1 MAPHHSHHL
10 SRRPAARRPA
20 PTSAVRQPAA
30 TSQAGAD
37 RAVAGSPGSHGAP
50 RQAPQ
55 GSTGRRRVAPVV
67 TTALVTGLVL
77 TGCAGPGEAGAGG
90 TTPAD
95 PTPGGTLRFAL
106 GAAPQGVDPQQVGS
120 NVSIYVARQLAD
132 SLTDQDPATGEIE
145 PWLAESWDVSDD
157 LTHFTFHL
165 RDGVTFSDGSA
176 LDSADVR
183 ASFDAIAGDLGATA
197 PLAAS
202 YLAGYERTEAPDD
215 RTATVV
221 FDAPNAQFLQATST
235 VSLAILAE
243 ETARADPAERLQGD
257 VVGSGP
263 FVLESYTQDKGAVL
277 TRRDGYDWAPEP
289 AAHAGEAY
297 LDRIEFSVVP
307 ESGVRA
313 GGLASDQFDA
323 VGDVLPQDV
332 PQVEGSGGAVL
343 TRANPGVPFVLQPN
357 LTRPPLDDVEVR
369 RALLPA
375 IDRQELVDTVLSDAF
390 EPATGILASTTP
402 GYADL
407 SDQLAFDPEEAGRIL
422 DDAGWVPGE
431 DGIRVK
437 DGTPLQIEVTYT
449 PVFTGSGPV
458 LELVAQQLRAVGVDL
473 TLRQLTAAEQTTAQD
488 SGDYDLY
495 YYNVTRADADILRT
509 QFSTA
514 QRNLS
519 LREPDDVVDP
529 LLDEQ
534 LGEADPGAR
543 DDLVADAQRAILDE
557 GLAVPLFE
565 LAQSIGVRG
574 DVHGVTFDA
583 SSRLLFHDAW
593 IEQE

>member
-1 MAPHHSHHL
+1 MVRTHPRRTIPNHSAPN
-10 SRRPAARRPA
+10 RATPNRTAPAAL
-20 PTSAVRQPAA
+20 
-30 TSQAGAD
+30 
-37 RAVAGSPGSHGAP
+37 AVALA
-50 RQAPQ
+50 
-55 GSTGRRRVAPVV
+55 
-67 TTALVTGLVL
+67 TALAL
-77 TGCAGPGEAGAGG
+77 TGCAGPDTASGAA
-90 TTPAD
+90 PAD

-132 SLTDQDPATGEIE
+132 SLTDQDPETGEIG

-157 LTHFTFHL
+157 LTEFTFHL
-165 RDGVTFSDGSA
+165 RDGVTFSDGSPLTA
-176 LDSADVR
+176 DDVR

-202 YLAGYERTEAPDD
+202 YLAGYEKTEVPDD
-215 RTATVV
+215 GTATVV

-235 VSLAILAE
+235 VSLAILSE
-243 ETARADPAERLQGD
+243 ETAEADPAERLQGD

-263 FVLESYTQDKGAVL
+263 FVLDSYTQDQGAVL
-277 TRRDGYDWAPEP
+277 TRRDGYNWAPASSQHE
-289 AAHAGEAY
+289 GDAY
-297 LDRIEFSVVP
+297 LERIEFSVVP

-332 PQVEGSGGAVL
+332 PQVEGSGGGVL

-357 LTRPPLDDVEVR
+357 LTRPPLDDPEVR
-369 RALLPA
+369 RALLVA

-390 EPATGILASTTP
+390 KPATGVLASTTP
-402 GYADL
+402 GYTDL
-407 SDQLAFDPEEAGRIL
+407 SDELAFDPDEAAKILDEAGWTE
-422 DDAGWVPGE
+422 GP

-437 DGTPLQIEVTYT
+437 DGEPLEIEVTYT
-449 PVFTGSGPV
+449 PVFTGSTPV
-458 LELVAQQLRAVGVDL
+458 LELAAQQLRAVGVDL
-473 TLRQLTAAEQTTAQD
+473 KLRQLTAAEQTTAQD
-488 SGDYDLY
+488 SGDYDFF

-534 LGEADPGAR
+534 LGEADPAAR
-543 DDLVADAQRAILDE
+543 DALVADAQRAILDE
-557 GLAVPLFE
+557 GLAIPLFE

>member
-1 MAPHHSHHL
+1 MVPTRP
-10 SRRPAARRPA
+10 RRTNATAVNTPAVNA
-20 PTSAVRQPAA
+20 TAVI
-30 TSQAGAD
+30 
-37 RAVAGSPGSHGAP
+37 
-50 RQAPQ
+50 
-55 GSTGRRRVAPVV
+55 
-67 TTALVTGLVL
+67 TTALVAAL
-77 TGCAGPGEAGAGG
+77 TLAGCAGPDAASGAGPDAASG
-90 TTPAD
+90 GVPTD

-106 GAAPQGVDPQQVGS
+106 GAAPQGVDPQQVGT

-132 SLTDQDPATGEIE
+132 SLTDQDPETGEIG

-157 LTHFTFHL
+157 LTRFTFHL
-165 RDGVTFSDGSA
+165 RDGVTFSDGSPLTA
-176 LDSADVR
+176 DDVR
-183 ASFDAIAGDLGATA
+183 ASFDAVAGDLGATA

-202 YLAGYERTEAPDD
+202 YLAGYTKTEVSDEH
-215 RTATVV
+215 TATVV
-221 FDAPNAQFLQATST
+221 FDEANAQFLQATST
-235 VSLAILAE
+235 VSLAILSE
-243 ETARADPAERLQGD
+243 ETAAVDPAERLQGD

-263 FVLESYTQDKGAVL
+263 FVLDSYTQDQGAVV
-277 TRRDGYDWAPEP
+277 TRREGYDWAPESSE
-289 AAHAGEAY
+289 HDGDAY
-297 LDRIEFSVVP
+297 LDSIEFTVVP

-332 PQVEGSGGAVL
+332 PQVEGSGGEVL

-357 LTRPPLDDVEVR
+357 VTRPPLDDPDVR
-369 RALLPA
+369 RALLVA
-375 IDRQELVDTVLSDAF
+375 VDRQELVDTVLSDAF
-390 EPATGILASTTP
+390 EPATSVLASTTP
-402 GYADL
+402 GYADQ
-407 SDQLAFDPEEAGRIL
+407 SDLLASDPDEAGRIL
-422 DDAGWVPGE
+422 DDAGWKQGP
-431 DGIRVK
+431 DGIRTK
-437 DGTPLQIEVTYT
+437 DGEPLEIEVTYT
-449 PVFTGSGPV
+449 PVFTGSGAV
-458 LELVAQQLRAVGVDL
+458 LELAAQQLRAVGIDL
-473 TLRQLTAAEQTTAQD
+473 RLRQLTAAEQTTAQE

-519 LREPDDVVDP
+519 LREPDDAVDP

-534 LGEADPGAR
+534 LGEADPAAR
-543 DDLVADAQRAILDE
+543 EALVADAQHEILDQ
-557 GLAVPLFE
+557 GLAIPLFE

>member
-1 MAPHHSHHL
+1 MVPTRP
-10 SRRPAARRPA
+10 RRTNATAVNTPAVNTPAAI
-20 PTSAVRQPAA
+20 
-30 TSQAGAD
+30 
-37 RAVAGSPGSHGAP
+37 
-50 RQAPQ
+50 
-55 GSTGRRRVAPVV
+55 
-67 TTALVTGLVL
+67 TTALVAAL
-77 TGCAGPGEAGAGG
+77 TLAGCAGPDAASGAASDAAP
-90 TTPAD
+90 TD

-106 GAAPQGVDPQQVGS
+106 GAAPQGVDPQQVGT

-132 SLTDQDPATGEIE
+132 SLTDQDPETGEIV

-157 LTHFTFHL
+157 LTRFTFHL
-165 RDGVTFSDGSA
+165 RDGVTFSDGSPLTA
-176 LDSADVR
+176 DDVR
-183 ASFDAIAGDLGATA
+183 ASFDAVAGDLGATA

-202 YLAGYERTEAPDD
+202 YLAGYTETEVPDEH
-215 RTATVV
+215 TATVV
-221 FDAPNAQFLQATST
+221 FDEANAQFLQATST
-235 VSLAILAE
+235 VSLAILSE
-243 ETARADPAERLQGD
+243 ETAEVDPAERLQGD

-263 FVLESYTQDKGAVL
+263 FVLESYTQDQGAVI
-277 TRRDGYDWAPEP
+277 TRREGYDWASESSE
-289 AAHAGEAY
+289 HDGEAY
-297 LDRIEFSVVP
+297 LDSIEFTVVP

-332 PQVEGSGGAVL
+332 PQVEGSGGEVL

-357 LTRPPLDDVEVR
+357 VTRPPLDDPDVR
-369 RALLPA
+369 HALLVA
-375 IDRQELVDTVLSDAF
+375 VDRQELVDTVLSDAF
-390 EPATGILASTTP
+390 KPATSVLASTTP
-402 GYADL
+402 GYADQ
-407 SDQLAFDPEEAGRIL
+407 SDLLASDPDEAGRIL
-422 DDAGWVPGE
+422 DDAGWKKGP

-437 DGTPLQIEVTYT
+437 DGDPLEIEVTYT
-449 PVFTGSGPV
+449 PVFTGSGAV
-458 LELVAQQLRAVGVDL
+458 LELAAQQLRAVGIDL
-473 TLRQLTAAEQTTAQD
+473 RLRQLTAAEQTTAQE

-519 LREPDDVVDP
+519 LREPDDAVDP

-534 LGEADPGAR
+534 LGEADPAAR
-543 DDLVADAQRAILDE
+543 EALVADAQREILDQ
-557 GLAVPLFE
+557 GLAIPLFE

>member
-1 MAPHHSHHL
+1 MVPTRLQRTST
-10 SRRPAARRPA
+10 SA
-20 PTSAVRQPAA
+20 PTAPAVIA
-30 TSQAGAD
+30 
-37 RAVAGSPGSHGAP
+37 
-50 RQAPQ
+50 
-55 GSTGRRRVAPVV
+55 
-67 TTALVTGLVL
+67 TALAAAL
-77 TGCAGPGEAGAGG
+77 TLAGCAGPDAASGAAP
-90 TTPAD
+90 TD

-106 GAAPQGVDPQQVGS
+106 GAAPQGVDPQQVGT

-132 SLTDQDPATGEIE
+132 SLTDQDPETGEIQ

-157 LTHFTFHL
+157 LTRFTFHL
-165 RDGVTFSDGSA
+165 RDGVTFSDGSPLTA
-176 LDSADVR
+176 EDVR
-183 ASFDAIAGDLGATA
+183 ASFDAVAGDLGATA

-202 YLAGYERTEAPDD
+202 YLAGYTKTEVPDEH
-215 RTATVV
+215 TATVV
-221 FDAPNAQFLQATST
+221 FEEPSAQFLQATST
-235 VSLAILAE
+235 VSLAILSE
-243 ETARADPAERLQGD
+243 ETAGVDPAERLQGD

-263 FVLESYTQDKGAVL
+263 FVLDSYTQDQGAVI
-277 TRRDGYDWAPEP
+277 TRREGYDWAPESSQ
-289 AAHAGEAY
+289 HAGEAY
-297 LDRIEFSVVP
+297 LDTIEFTVVP

-332 PQVEGSGGAVL
+332 PQVEGSGGEVL

-357 LTRPPLDDVEVR
+357 VTRPPLDDPDVR
-369 RALLPA
+369 RALLVA
-375 IDRQELVDTVLSDAF
+375 VDRQELVDTVLSDAF
-390 EPATGILASTTP
+390 KPATSVLASTTP
-402 GYADL
+402 GYADQ
-407 SDQLAFDPEEAGRIL
+407 SDLLTSDADEAGRIL
-422 DDAGWVPGE
+422 DDAGWTKGP

-437 DGTPLQIEVTYT
+437 DGEPLEIEVTYT
-449 PVFTGSGPV
+449 PVFTGSGAV
-458 LELVAQQLRAVGVDL
+458 LELAAQQLRAVGIDL
-473 TLRQLTAAEQTTAQD
+473 TLRQLTAAEQTTAQE

-519 LREPDDVVDP
+519 LREPDDAVDP

-534 LGEADPGAR
+534 LGEADPDAR
-543 DDLVADAQRAILDE
+543 EALVADAQHEILDQ
-557 GLAVPLFE
+557 GLAIPLFE

-593 IEQE
+593 IEQD

>member
-1 MAPHHSHHL
+1 MVRTRPHRTTASTAPSTTP
-10 SRRPAARRPA
+10 R
-20 PTSAVRQPAA
+20 T
-30 TSQAGAD
+30 TAGTTH
-37 RAVAGSPGSHGAP
+37 RVI
-50 RQAPQ
+50 
-55 GSTGRRRVAPVV
+55 RRVAPAAA
-67 TTALVTGLVL
+67 TALSAVL
-77 TGCAGPGEAGAGG
+77 ALTACAGPDTASGAA
-90 TTPAD
+90 PSD

-106 GAAPQGVDPQQVGS
+106 GAAPQGVDPQQVGT

-132 SLTDQDPATGEIE
+132 SLTDQDPGTGEIV
-145 PWLAESWDVSDD
+145 PWLAESWDVSED
-157 LTHFTFHL
+157 LTSFTFHL
-165 RDGVTFSDGSA
+165 RDGVTFSDGSPLTA
-176 LDSADVR
+176 DDVR
-183 ASFDAIAGDLGATA
+183 ASFDAVAGDLGATA

-202 YLAGYERTEAPDD
+202 YLAGYEKTEVPDEL
-215 RTATVV
+215 TATVV

-235 VSLAILAE
+235 VSLAILSE
-243 ETARADPAERLQGD
+243 ETAGADPAERLQGD

-263 FVLESYTQDKGAVL
+263 FVLESYTQDQGAVI
-277 TRRDGYDWAPEP
+277 TRREGYDWGP
-289 AAHAGEAY
+289 ASVEHEGEAY
-297 LDRIEFSVVP
+297 LDGIEFSVVP

-332 PQVEGSGGAVL
+332 PQVEGAGGEVL

-357 LTRPPLDDVEVR
+357 VTRPPLDDPDVR
-369 RALLPA
+369 RALLAA

-390 EPATGILASTTP
+390 EPATGVLASTTP

-422 DDAGWVPGE
+422 DEAGWAPGP

-437 DGTPLQIEVTYT
+437 DGEPLSVEVTYT
-449 PVFTGSGPV
+449 PVFTGSGAV
-458 LELVAQQLRAVGVDL
+458 LELAAQQLRAVGVDL
-473 TLRQLTAAEQTTAQD
+473 RLRQLTAAEQTTAQE

-519 LREPDDVVDP
+519 LREPDDAVDP

-534 LGEADPGAR
+534 LGEADAAAR
-543 DDLVADAQRAILDE
+543 DALVADAQREILDQ
-557 GLAVPLFE
+557 GLAIPLFE

-583 SSRLLFHDAW
+583 SSRLLFHDTW

>member
-1 MAPHHSHHL
+1 MVPNHPH
-10 SRRPAARRPA
+10 PATPSPENG
-20 PTSAVRQPAA
+20 PTTSTNATRATAVV
-30 TSQAGAD
+30 GAVL
-37 RAVAGSPGSHGAP
+37 A
-50 RQAPQ
+50 
-55 GSTGRRRVAPVV
+55 
-67 TTALVTGLVL
+67 TGLAL
-77 TGCAGPGEAGAGG
+77 TGCAGPDSTSGTASGAA
-90 TTPAD
+90 PD
-95 PTPGGTLRFAL
+95 EPTPGGTLTFAL

-132 SLTDQDPATGEIE
+132 SLTDQDPETGEIG

-157 LTHFTFHL
+157 LTRFTFHL

-202 YLAGYERTEAPDD
+202 YLAGYEQTEVPDEL
-215 RTATVV
+215 TATVV
-221 FDAPNAQFLQATST
+221 FDEPNAQFLQATST

-243 ETARADPAERLQGD
+243 ETAAVDPAERLQGD

-263 FVLESYTQDKGAVL
+263 FVLESYTQDQGAVV
-277 TRRDGYDWAPEP
+277 TRREGYDWAPASAE
-289 AAHAGEAY
+289 HEGDAY
-297 LDRIEFSVVP
+297 LERIEFSVVP

-332 PQVEGSGGAVL
+332 PQIEGSGGAVL

-357 LTRPPLDDVEVR
+357 LTRAPLDDVEVR
-369 RALLPA
+369 RALLVA

-407 SDQLAFDPEEAGRIL
+407 SGRLDFDPEEAERIL
-422 DDAGWVPGE
+422 DDAGWAPGP

-437 DGTPLQIEVTYT
+437 DGEPLRIEVTYT

-488 SGDYDLY
+488 SGDYDFY

-534 LGEADPGAR
+534 LGEADPATR
-543 DDLVADAQRAILDE
+543 DTIVAEAQEAVLDQA
-557 GLAVPLFE
+557 LAVPLFE

-593 IEQE
+593 IEQG

>member
-1 MAPHHSHHL
+1 MVPTHP
-10 SRRPAARRPA
+10 RRTNVPAVIA
-20 PTSAVRQPAA
+20 
-30 TSQAGAD
+30 
-37 RAVAGSPGSHGAP
+37 
-50 RQAPQ
+50 
-55 GSTGRRRVAPVV
+55 
-67 TTALVTGLVL
+67 TALVAAL
-77 TGCAGPGEAGAGG
+77 TLAGCAGPDAAPGAGPDATSG
-90 TTPAD
+90 GVPAD

-106 GAAPQGVDPQQVGS
+106 GAAPQGVDPQQVGT

-132 SLTDQDPATGEIE
+132 SLTDQDPETGEIE

-157 LTHFTFHL
+157 LTRFTFHL
-165 RDGVTFSDGSA
+165 RDGVTFSDGSPLTA
-176 LDSADVR
+176 DDVR
-183 ASFDAIAGDLGATA
+183 ASFDAVAGDLGATA

-202 YLAGYERTEAPDD
+202 YLAGYAKTEVPDEH
-215 RTATVV
+215 TATVV
-221 FDAPNAQFLQATST
+221 FDEPNAQFLQATST

-243 ETARADPAERLQGD
+243 ETAEVDPAERLQGD

-263 FVLESYTQDKGAVL
+263 FVLESYTQDQGAVI
-277 TRRDGYDWAPEP
+277 TRREGYEWAP
-289 AAHAGEAY
+289 ASSRHAGEAY
-297 LDRIEFSVVP
+297 LDTIEFTVVP

-332 PQVEGSGGAVL
+332 PQVEGSGGEVL

-357 LTRPPLDDVEVR
+357 VTRPPLDDPDVR
-369 RALLPA
+369 RALLVA
-375 IDRQELVDTVLSDAF
+375 VDRQELVDTVLSDAF
-390 EPATGILASTTP
+390 KPATSVLASTTP
-402 GYADL
+402 GYADQ
-407 SDQLAFDPEEAGRIL
+407 SDLLASDPDEAGRIL
-422 DDAGWVPGE
+422 DDAGWTKGP

-437 DGTPLQIEVTYT
+437 DGEPLEIEVTYT
-449 PVFTGSGPV
+449 PVFTGSGAV
-458 LELVAQQLRAVGVDL
+458 LELAAQQLRAVGIDL
-473 TLRQLTAAEQTTAQD
+473 RLRQLTAAEQTTAQE

-519 LREPDDVVDP
+519 LREPDDAVDP

-534 LGEADPGAR
+534 LGEADPAAR
-543 DDLVADAQRAILDE
+543 EALVADAQHEILDQ
-557 GLAVPLFE
+557 GLAIPLFE

>member
-1 MAPHHSHHL
+1 MV
-10 SRRPAARRPA
+10 RTRPAHTPPARTTQARATPHRTA
-20 PTSAVRQPAA
+20 PAA
-30 TSQAGAD
+30 
-37 RAVAGSPGSHGAP
+37 VAA
-50 RQAPQ
+50 
-55 GSTGRRRVAPVV
+55 
-67 TTALVTGLVL
+67 ALVAALAL
-77 TGCAGPGEAGAGG
+77 TGCAGPDSASGAA
-90 TTPAD
+90 PAD

-106 GAAPQGVDPQQVGS
+106 GAPPQGVDPQQVGT
-120 NVSIYVARQLAD
+120 NVSIYIARQLAD

-157 LTHFTFHL
+157 LTRFTFHL
-165 RDGVTFSDGSA
+165 RDGITFSDGSPLTA
-176 LDSADVR
+176 DDVR
-183 ASFDAIAGDLGATA
+183 ASFDAVAGELGATA

-202 YLAGYERTEAPDD
+202 YLAGYEKTEVPDE

-235 VSLAILAE
+235 VSLAILSE
-243 ETARADPAERLQGD
+243 ETAQADPAERLQGD

-263 FVLESYTQDKGAVL
+263 FVLTSYTQDQGAVI
-277 TRRDGYDWAPEP
+277 TRREGYEWAPASSE
-289 AAHAGEAY
+289 HEGDAY
-297 LDRIEFSVVP
+297 LDSIEFSVVP

-332 PQVEGSGGAVL
+332 PQVEGSGGEVL

-357 LTRPPLDDVEVR
+357 VTRPPLDDPEVR
-369 RALLPA
+369 RALLVG

-390 EPATGILASTTP
+390 RPATSVLASTTP
-402 GYADL
+402 GYADQ
-407 SDQLAFDPEEAGRIL
+407 SDQLAFDPDEAGKIL
-422 DDAGWVPGE
+422 DDAGWTTGP

-437 DGTPLQIEVTYT
+437 DGEPLEIEVTYT
-449 PVFTGSGPV
+449 PVFTGSGAV
-458 LELVAQQLRAVGVDL
+458 LELAAQQLRAIGVDL
-473 TLRQLTAAEQTTAQD
+473 KLRQLTAAEQTTAQE

-519 LREPDDVVDP
+519 LREPDDAVDP

-534 LGEADPGAR
+534 LGEADPAAR
-543 DDLVADAQRAILDE
+543 DALVADAQRAILDR
-557 GLAVPLFE
+557 GLAIPLFE

-574 DVHGVTFDA
+574 DVHGLTFDA

-593 IEQE
+593 IEQD

>member
-1 MAPHHSHHL
+1 MV
-10 SRRPAARRPA
+10 RTRPA
-20 PTSAVRQPAA
+20 PTPPARTTQARATPHRTAPAA
-30 TSQAGAD
+30 
-37 RAVAGSPGSHGAP
+37 VAA
-50 RQAPQ
+50 
-55 GSTGRRRVAPVV
+55 
-67 TTALVTGLVL
+67 ALVAALAL
-77 TGCAGPGEAGAGG
+77 TGCAGPDSASGAA
-90 TTPAD
+90 PAD

-106 GAAPQGVDPQQVGS
+106 GAPPQGVDPQQVGT
-120 NVSIYVARQLAD
+120 NVSIYIARQLAD

-157 LTHFTFHL
+157 LTRFTFHL
-165 RDGVTFSDGSA
+165 RDGITFSDGSPLTA
-176 LDSADVR
+176 DDVR
-183 ASFDAIAGDLGATA
+183 ASFDAVAGELGATA

-202 YLAGYERTEAPDD
+202 YLAGYEKTEVPDE

-235 VSLAILAE
+235 VSLAILSE
-243 ETARADPAERLQGD
+243 ETAQADPAERLQGD

-263 FVLESYTQDKGAVL
+263 FVLTSYTQDQGAVI
-277 TRRDGYDWAPEP
+277 TRREGYEWAPASSE
-289 AAHAGEAY
+289 HEGDAY
-297 LDRIEFSVVP
+297 LDSIEFSVVP

-332 PQVEGSGGAVL
+332 PQVEGSGGEVL

-357 LTRPPLDDVEVR
+357 VTRPPLDDPEVR
-369 RALLPA
+369 RALLVG

-390 EPATGILASTTP
+390 RPATSVLASTTP
-402 GYADL
+402 GYADQ
-407 SDQLAFDPEEAGRIL
+407 SDQLAFDPDEAGKIL
-422 DDAGWVPGE
+422 DDAGWTTGP

-437 DGTPLQIEVTYT
+437 DGEPLEIEVTYT
-449 PVFTGSGPV
+449 PVFTGSGAV
-458 LELVAQQLRAVGVDL
+458 LELAAQQLRAIGVDL
-473 TLRQLTAAEQTTAQD
+473 KLRQLTAAEQTTAQE

-519 LREPDDVVDP
+519 LREPDDAVDP

-534 LGEADPGAR
+534 LGEADPAAR
-543 DDLVADAQRAILDE
+543 DALVADAQREILDR
-557 GLAVPLFE
+557 GLAIPLFE

-574 DVHGVTFDA
+574 DVHGLTFDA

-593 IEQE
+593 IEQD

>member
-1 MAPHHSHHL
+1 MVPTHP
-10 SRRPAARRPA
+10 RRTNTPA
-20 PTSAVRQPAA
+20 PTAPAA
-30 TSQAGAD
+30 IA
-37 RAVAGSPGSHGAP
+37 
-50 RQAPQ
+50 
-55 GSTGRRRVAPVV
+55 
-67 TTALVTGLVL
+67 TALVAAL
-77 TGCAGPGEAGAGG
+77 TLAGCAGPDAASGAAP
-90 TTPAD
+90 TD

-106 GAAPQGVDPQQVGS
+106 GAAPSGVDPQQVGT

-132 SLTDQDPATGEIE
+132 SLTDQNPETGDIE

-157 LTHFTFHL
+157 LTRFTFHL
-165 RDGVTFSDGSA
+165 RDGVTFSDGSPLTA
-176 LDSADVR
+176 DDVR
-183 ASFDAIAGDLGATA
+183 ASFDAVAGDLGATA

-202 YLAGYERTEAPDD
+202 YLAGYTKTEVPDE

-221 FDAPNAQFLQATST
+221 FDEANAQFLQATST
-235 VSLAILAE
+235 VSLAILSE
-243 ETARADPAERLQGD
+243 ETAEVDPAERLQGD

-263 FVLESYTQDKGAVL
+263 FVLESYTQDQGAVI
-277 TRRDGYDWAPEP
+277 TRREGYDWAPESSE
-289 AAHAGEAY
+289 HAGEAY
-297 LDRIEFSVVP
+297 LDSIEFTVVP

-332 PQVEGSGGAVL
+332 PQVEGSGGEVL

-357 LTRPPLDDVEVR
+357 VTRPPLDDPDVR
-369 RALLPA
+369 RALLVA
-375 IDRQELVDTVLSDAF
+375 VDRQELVDTVLSEAF
-390 EPATGILASTTP
+390 KPATSVLASTTP
-402 GYADL
+402 GYADQ
-407 SDQLAFDPEEAGRIL
+407 SDLLTSDPDEAGRIL
-422 DDAGWVPGE
+422 DAAGWTKGS
-431 DGIRVK
+431 DGLRAK
-437 DGTPLQIEVTYT
+437 DGEPLEIEVTYT
-449 PVFTGSGPV
+449 PVFTGSGAV
-458 LELVAQQLRAVGVDL
+458 LELAAQQLRAVGIDL
-473 TLRQLTAAEQTTAQD
+473 RLRQLTAAEQTTAQE

-519 LREPDDVVDP
+519 LREPDDAVDP

-534 LGEADPGAR
+534 LGEADPAAR
-543 DDLVADAQRAILDE
+543 EALVTEAQREILDQ
-557 GLAVPLFE
+557 GLAIPLFE

>member
-1 MAPHHSHHL
+1 MVPNHPH
-10 SRRPAARRPA
+10 PATTSPT
-20 PTSAVRQPAA
+20 TSAQTRTSATRATAVVAA
-30 TSQAGAD
+30 ALAAGLA
-37 RAVAGSPGSHGAP
+37 
-50 RQAPQ
+50 
-55 GSTGRRRVAPVV
+55 
-67 TTALVTGLVL
+67 L
-77 TGCAGPGEAGAGG
+77 TGCAGPDAASGAASDAA
-90 TTPAD
+90 PAE
-95 PTPGGTLRFAL
+95 PTPGGTLTFAL

-132 SLTDQDPATGEIE
+132 SLTDQDPETGEIG

-157 LTHFTFHL
+157 LTRFTFHL

-202 YLAGYERTEAPDD
+202 YLAGYEETEVPDE

-221 FDAPNAQFLQATST
+221 FDEPNAQFLQATST

-243 ETARADPAERLQGD
+243 ETAAVDPGERLQGD

-263 FVLESYTQDKGAVL
+263 FVLESYTQDQGAVV
-277 TRRDGYDWAPEP
+277 TRRAGYDWAPASAE
-289 AAHAGEAY
+289 HEGDAY
-297 LDRIEFSVVP
+297 LERIEFSVVP

-332 PQVEGSGGAVL
+332 PQIEGSGGAVL

-357 LTRPPLDDVEVR
+357 LTRAPLDDVEVR
-369 RALLPA
+369 RALLVA

-407 SDQLAFDPEEAGRIL
+407 SDRLAFDPEEAGRIL
-422 DDAGWVPGE
+422 DDAGWAPGP

-437 DGTPLQIEVTYT
+437 DGEPLEIEVTYT

-488 SGDYDLY
+488 SGDYDFY

-534 LGEADPGAR
+534 LGEADPATR
-543 DDLVADAQRAILDE
+543 DTIAAEAQDALLDQA
-557 GLAVPLFE
+557 LAVPLFE
-565 LAQSIGVRG
+565 LSQSIGVRG

>member
-1 MAPHHSHHL
+1 MVRTHP
-10 SRRPAARRPA
+10 RRKNPNRTAPAAL
-20 PTSAVRQPAA
+20 
-30 TSQAGAD
+30 
-37 RAVAGSPGSHGAP
+37 AVALA
-50 RQAPQ
+50 
-55 GSTGRRRVAPVV
+55 
-67 TTALVTGLVL
+67 TALAL
-77 TGCAGPGEAGAGG
+77 TGCAGPDTASGAA
-90 TTPAD
+90 PAD
-95 PTPGGTLRFAL
+95 PTQGGTLRFAL
-106 GAAPQGVDPQQVGS
+106 GAAPQGVDPQQVGT

-132 SLTDQDPATGEIE
+132 SLTDQDPETGEIG

-157 LTHFTFHL
+157 LTKFTFHL
-165 RDGVTFSDGSA
+165 RDGVTFSDGSPLTA
-176 LDSADVR
+176 DDVR

-202 YLAGYERTEAPDD
+202 YLAGYEKTEVPDD
-215 RTATVV
+215 GTATVV

-235 VSLAILAE
+235 VSLAILSE
-243 ETARADPAERLQGD
+243 ETAEADPAERLQGD
-257 VVGSGP
+257 VVGSGA
-263 FVLESYTQDKGAVL
+263 FVLDSYTQDQGAVL
-277 TRRDGYDWAPEP
+277 TRREGYDWAPASSQHE
-289 AAHAGEAY
+289 GDAY
-297 LDRIEFSVVP
+297 LERIEFSVVP

-332 PQVEGSGGAVL
+332 PQVEGSGGEVL

-357 LTRPPLDDVEVR
+357 LTRPPLDDPEVR
-369 RALLPA
+369 RALLVA

-390 EPATGILASTTP
+390 KPATGVLASTTP
-402 GYADL
+402 GYTDL
-407 SDQLAFDPEEAGRIL
+407 SDELAFDPDEAAKILDEAGWTE
-422 DDAGWVPGE
+422 GP

-437 DGTPLQIEVTYT
+437 DGEPLEIEVTYT
-449 PVFTGSGPV
+449 PVFTGSTPV
-458 LELVAQQLRAVGVDL
+458 LELAAQQLRAVGVDL
-473 TLRQLTAAEQTTAQD
+473 KLRQLTAAEQTTAQD
-488 SGDYDLY
+488 SGDYDFF

-519 LREPDDVVDP
+519 LREADDVVDP

-534 LGEADPGAR
+534 LGEADPAAR
-543 DDLVADAQRAILDE
+543 DALVADAQRAILDE
-557 GLAVPLFE
+557 GLAIPLFE

>member
-1 MAPHHSHHL
+1 MVPTRP
-10 SRRPAARRPA
+10 RRKTAPA
-20 PTSAVRQPAA
+20 PTAPAVIA
-30 TSQAGAD
+30 
-37 RAVAGSPGSHGAP
+37 
-50 RQAPQ
+50 
-55 GSTGRRRVAPVV
+55 
-67 TTALVTGLVL
+67 TALVAAL
-77 TGCAGPGEAGAGG
+77 TLAGCAGPDAASGAAP
-90 TTPAD
+90 TD

-106 GAAPQGVDPQQVGS
+106 GAAPQGVDPQQVGT

-132 SLTDQDPATGEIE
+132 SLTDQDPETGEIG

-157 LTHFTFHL
+157 LTRFTFHL
-165 RDGVTFSDGSA
+165 RDGVTFSDGSPLTA
-176 LDSADVR
+176 DDVR
-183 ASFDAIAGDLGATA
+183 ASFDAVAGDLGATA

-202 YLAGYERTEAPDD
+202 YLAGYTKTEVPDEY
-215 RTATVV
+215 TATVV
-221 FDAPNAQFLQATST
+221 FDEANAQFLQATST
-235 VSLAILAE
+235 VSLAILSE
-243 ETARADPAERLQGD
+243 ETAAVDPAERLQGD

-263 FVLESYTQDKGAVL
+263 FVLDSYTQDQGAVI
-277 TRRDGYDWAPEP
+277 TRRDGYDWAPASSE
-289 AAHAGEAY
+289 HDGDAY
-297 LDRIEFSVVP
+297 LDSIEFTVVP

-332 PQVEGSGGAVL
+332 PQVEGSDGEVL

-357 LTRPPLDDVEVR
+357 VTRPPLDDPDVR
-369 RALLPA
+369 RALLVA
-375 IDRQELVDTVLSDAF
+375 VDRQELVDTVLSDAF
-390 EPATGILASTTP
+390 EPATSVLASTTP
-402 GYADL
+402 GYADQ
-407 SDQLAFDPEEAGRIL
+407 SDQLVFDPDEAGRIL
-422 DDAGWVPGE
+422 DDAGWTKGP
-431 DGIRVK
+431 DGLRVK
-437 DGTPLQIEVTYT
+437 DGEPLEIEVTYT
-449 PVFTGSGPV
+449 PVFTGSGAV
-458 LELVAQQLRAVGVDL
+458 LELAAQQLRAVGIDL
-473 TLRQLTAAEQTTAQD
+473 TLRQLTAAEQTTAQE

-519 LREPDDVVDP
+519 LREPDDAVDP

-534 LGEADPGAR
+534 LGEADPAAR
-543 DDLVADAQRAILDE
+543 EALVADAQHEILDR
-557 GLAVPLFE
+557 GLAIPLFE

>member
-1 MAPHHSHHL
+1 MV
-10 SRRPAARRPA
+10 RTRPAHTPPARTTQARATPHRTA
-20 PTSAVRQPAA
+20 PAA
-30 TSQAGAD
+30 
-37 RAVAGSPGSHGAP
+37 VAA
-50 RQAPQ
+50 
-55 GSTGRRRVAPVV
+55 
-67 TTALVTGLVL
+67 ALVAALAL
-77 TGCAGPGEAGAGG
+77 TGCAGPDSASGAA
-90 TTPAD
+90 PAD

-106 GAAPQGVDPQQVGS
+106 GAPPQGVDPQQVGT
-120 NVSIYVARQLAD
+120 NVSIYIARQLAD

-157 LTHFTFHL
+157 LTRFTFHL
-165 RDGVTFSDGSA
+165 RDGITFSDGSPLTA
-176 LDSADVR
+176 DDVR
-183 ASFDAIAGDLGATA
+183 ASFDAVAGELGATA

-202 YLAGYERTEAPDD
+202 YLAGYEKTEVPDE

-235 VSLAILAE
+235 VSLAILSE
-243 ETARADPAERLQGD
+243 ETAQADPAERLQGD

-263 FVLESYTQDKGAVL
+263 FVLTSYTQDQGAVI
-277 TRRDGYDWAPEP
+277 TRREGYEWAPASSE
-289 AAHAGEAY
+289 HEGDAY
-297 LDRIEFSVVP
+297 LDSIEFSVVP

-332 PQVEGSGGAVL
+332 PQVEGSGGEVL

-357 LTRPPLDDVEVR
+357 VTRPPLDDPEVR
-369 RALLPA
+369 RALLVG

-390 EPATGILASTTP
+390 RPATSVLASTTP
-402 GYADL
+402 GYADQ
-407 SDQLAFDPEEAGRIL
+407 SDQLAFDPDEAGKIL
-422 DDAGWVPGE
+422 DDAGWTTGP

-437 DGTPLQIEVTYT
+437 DGEPLEIEVTYT
-449 PVFTGSGPV
+449 PVFTGSGAV
-458 LELVAQQLRAVGVDL
+458 LELAAQQLRAIGVDL
-473 TLRQLTAAEQTTAQD
+473 KLRQLTAAEQTTAQE

-519 LREPDDVVDP
+519 LREPDDAVDP

-534 LGEADPGAR
+534 LGEADPAAR
-543 DDLVADAQRAILDE
+543 DALVADAQREILDR
-557 GLAVPLFE
+557 GLAIPLFE

-574 DVHGVTFDA
+574 DVHGLTFDA

-593 IEQE
+593 IEQD

>member
-1 MAPHHSHHL
+1 MVRTRPHRTTPARKTPARATPHRAAPAVAA
-10 SRRPAARRPA
+10 PAA
-20 PTSAVRQPAA
+20 
-30 TSQAGAD
+30 
-37 RAVAGSPGSHGAP
+37 AVAA
-50 RQAPQ
+50 
-55 GSTGRRRVAPVV
+55 
-67 TTALVTGLVL
+67 ALVAALAL
-77 TGCAGPGEAGAGG
+77 TGCAGPDSASGAA
-90 TTPAD
+90 PAD

-106 GAAPQGVDPQQVGS
+106 GATPQGVDPQQVGT

-145 PWLAESWDVSDD
+145 PWLAKSWDVSDD
-157 LTHFTFHL
+157 LTRFTFHL
-165 RDGVTFSDGSA
+165 REGVTFSDGSPLTA
-176 LDSADVR
+176 DDVR
-183 ASFDAIAGDLGATA
+183 ASFDAVAGELGATA

-202 YLAGYERTEAPDD
+202 YLAGYEKTEVPDD

-235 VSLAILAE
+235 VSLAILSE
-243 ETARADPAERLQGD
+243 ETAQADPAERLQGD

-263 FVLESYTQDKGAVL
+263 FVLESYTQDQGAVI
-277 TRRDGYDWAPEP
+277 TRREGYEWAPESSE
-289 AAHAGEAY
+289 HEGDAY

-332 PQVEGSGGAVL
+332 PQVEGSGGEVL

-357 LTRPPLDDVEVR
+357 VTRPPLDDPEVR
-369 RALLPA
+369 RALLVG

-390 EPATGILASTTP
+390 RPATSVLASTTP
-402 GYADL
+402 GYADQ
-407 SDQLAFDPEEAGRIL
+407 SDQLAFDPDEAGKIL
-422 DDAGWVPGE
+422 DDAGWTTGP

-437 DGTPLQIEVTYT
+437 DGEPLEIEVTYT
-449 PVFTGSGPV
+449 PVFTGSGAV
-458 LELVAQQLRAVGVDL
+458 LELAAQQLRAIGVDL
-473 TLRQLTAAEQTTAQD
+473 KLRLLTAAEQTTAQE
-488 SGDYDLY
+488 SGDYDVY

-509 QFSTA
+509 QFSTG

-519 LREPDDVVDP
+519 LREPDDAVDP

-534 LGEADPGAR
+534 LGEADPAAR
-543 DDLVADAQRAILDE
+543 DALVADAQREILDQA
-557 GLAVPLFE
+557 LAVPLFE

-574 DVHGVTFDA
+574 DVHGLAFDA

-593 IEQE
+593 IEQD

>member
-1 MAPHHSHHL
+1 MAPQRPHSP
-10 SRRPAARRPA
+10 SRHPARRRRTAPAA
-20 PTSAVRQPAA
+20 
-30 TSQAGAD
+30 
-37 RAVAGSPGSHGAP
+37 VA
-50 RQAPQ
+50 
-55 GSTGRRRVAPVV
+55 
-67 TTALVTGLVL
+67 TALVAGLVL
-77 TGCAGPGEAGAGG
+77 AGCAGPGEAASGSAAPG
-90 TTPAD
+90 D

-132 SLTDQDPATGEIE
+132 SLTDQDPESGEIE

-157 LTHFTFHL
+157 LTRFTFRL
-165 RDGVTFSDGSA
+165 RDGVTFSDGSP
-176 LDSADVR
+176 LDSADVK
-183 ASFDAIAGDLGATA
+183 ASLDAVAGDLGATA

-202 YLAGYERTEAPDD
+202 YLAGYEKTEVPDE

-235 VSLAILAE
+235 VSLAILSE
-243 ETARADPAERLQGD
+243 ETAGVDPAERLQGD

-263 FVLESYTQDKGAVL
+263 FVLESYTQDQGAVL
-277 TRRDGYDWAPEP
+277 TRRAGYDWAPP
-289 AAHAGEAY
+289 SSGHQGEAY
-297 LDRIEFSVVP
+297 LERVEFSVVP

-313 GGLASDQFDA
+313 GGLASGQFDA

-357 LTRPPLDDVEVR
+357 LTRAPLDDVEVR
-369 RALLPA
+369 RALLLA
-375 IDRQELVDTVLSDAF
+375 VDRQELVDTVLSDAF

-407 SDQLAFDPEEAGRIL
+407 SDRLAHDPEEAGRIL
-422 DDAGWVPGE
+422 DDAGWAPGP
-431 DGIRVK
+431 DGVRVK
-437 DGTPLQIEVTYT
+437 DGEPLRIEVTYT

-529 LLDEQ
+529 LLEEQ
-534 LGEADPGAR
+534 LGEADPATR
-543 DDLVADAQRAILDE
+543 DAIAAEAQEALLDQ

-574 DVHGVTFDA
+574 NVHGVTFDA

>member
-1 MAPHHSHHL
+1 MVPNRPRRANPPALTAP
-10 SRRPAARRPA
+10 
-20 PTSAVRQPAA
+20 AVIA
-30 TSQAGAD
+30 
-37 RAVAGSPGSHGAP
+37 
-50 RQAPQ
+50 
-55 GSTGRRRVAPVV
+55 
-67 TTALVTGLVL
+67 TALVAAL
-77 TGCAGPGEAGAGG
+77 TLAGCAGPDAASGAAP
-90 TTPAD
+90 TD

-106 GAAPQGVDPQQVGS
+106 GAAPQGVDPQQVGT

-132 SLTDQDPATGEIE
+132 SLTDQDPETGEIG

-157 LTHFTFHL
+157 LTRFTFHL
-165 RDGVTFSDGSA
+165 RDGVTFSDGSPLTA
-176 LDSADVR
+176 DDVR
-183 ASFDAIAGDLGATA
+183 ASFDAVAGDLGATA

-202 YLAGYERTEAPDD
+202 YLAGYTKTEVPDEH
-215 RTATVV
+215 TATVV
-221 FDAPNAQFLQATST
+221 FDEANAQFLQATST
-235 VSLAILAE
+235 VSLAILSE
-243 ETARADPAERLQGD
+243 ETAAVDPAERLQGD

-263 FVLESYTQDKGAVL
+263 FVLDSYTQDQGAVI
-277 TRRDGYDWAPEP
+277 TRREGYDWAPASSE
-289 AAHAGEAY
+289 HDGDAY
-297 LDRIEFSVVP
+297 LDSIEFTVVP

-332 PQVEGSGGAVL
+332 PQVEGSGGEVL

-357 LTRPPLDDVEVR
+357 VTRPPLDDPDVR
-369 RALLPA
+369 RALLVA
-375 IDRQELVDTVLSDAF
+375 VDRQELVDTVLSDAF
-390 EPATGILASTTP
+390 KPATSVLASTTP
-402 GYADL
+402 GYADQ
-407 SDQLAFDPEEAGRIL
+407 SDLLVADPDEAGRIL
-422 DDAGWVPGE
+422 DDAGWTKGP

-437 DGTPLQIEVTYT
+437 DGEPLEIEVTYT
-449 PVFTGSGPV
+449 PVFTGSGAV
-458 LELVAQQLRAVGVDL
+458 LELAAQQLRAVGIDL
-473 TLRQLTAAEQTTAQD
+473 RLRQLTAAEQTTAQE

-519 LREPDDVVDP
+519 LREPDDAVDP

-534 LGEADPGAR
+534 LGEADPAAR
-543 DDLVADAQRAILDE
+543 EALVADAQREILDQ
-557 GLAVPLFE
+557 GLAIPLFE